1 MTLENSNVPLASLP
15 QLLFGYPN
23 IDNPFNDPGATVLP
37 LNSVFPTRDAPIT
50 LAKLLANIQPNYCL
64 PWFRA
69 HCWARIKL
77 LQFDR

>member
-50 LAKLLANIQPNYCL
+50 LAKLLANIQPQLL
-64 PWFRA
+64 PSLVQGNTVGRG
-69 HCWARIKL
+69 
-77 LQFDR
+77 